1 MASSLQGL
9 RPGDSRSWNAGAP
22 LPPVASSGRLRRFL
36 ARNTPGYVF
45 LLPWLIGFLVL
56 TLEPILASLYLSFT
70 DYDMLSPP
78 FWVGLDNYTY
88 MFTDDPRFRSALRVT
103 VTYVVL
109 GVPAKLIFALAL
121 AMLLN
126 QGIRGLSVYRALFYL
141 PSLLGASVAIAIL
154 WRKVFDT
161 QGIVN
166 KFLSL
171 FGFEGPSWL
180 FNPDYSIY
188 TLVALAAWQF
198 GAPMLIFLAGLRQI
212 PQELYEAASIDGASA
227 FRKFRKITVPLL
239 APVIFFNLVLE
250 VIHAFKVFSS
260 AFIISDGRG
269 APADS
274 LLFFTLYLYD
284 EAFAFFRMGY
294 ASALAWVLLLIIAA
308 CTAISFYTSKYWV
321 YYEDAKD

>member
-1 MASSLQGL
+1 M
-9 RPGDSRSWNAGAP
+9 RK
-22 LPPVASSGRLRRFL
+22 FL
-36 ARNTPGYVF
+36 AKNTPGYLF

-70 DYDMLSPP
+70 DYDMINAP
-78 FWVGLDNYTY
+78 FWVGLDNYSY
-88 MFTDDPRFRSALRVT
+88 MFTEDDRFRSALQVT

-109 GVPAKLIFALAL
+109 GVPAKLIFALGL

-126 QGIRGLSVYRALFYL
+126 QGISGLSFYRALFYL

-161 QGIVN
+161 DGIIN
-166 KFLSL
+166 QFLAL
-171 FGFEGPSWL
+171 FGIQGPSWL

-198 GAPMLIFLAGLRQI
+198 GAPMLIFLAGLRQV
-212 PQELYEAASIDGASA
+212 PQELYEASSIDGASA
-227 FRKFRKITVPLL
+227 WRKFWKITVPLL

-250 VIHAFKVFSS
+250 IIHAFKIFSS

-294 ASALAWVLLLIIAA
+294 ASALAWVLLAIIAG
-308 CTAISFYTSKYWV
+308 CTAISFFSSKYWV